1 MFFFNF
7 IYNILNLYNIKIII
21 RVIIIIIIYNNTL
34 IVDVQLH
41 VNC

>member
-7 IYNILNLYNIKIII
+7 IYNILILYNIKIII
-21 RVIIIIIIYNNTL
+21 RVLIIIYNNTL

>member
-21 RVIIIIIIYNNTL
+21 RVLIIIYNNTL

>member
-21 RVIIIIIIYNNTL
+21 RVLIIIIYNNTL

>member
-21 RVIIIIIIYNNTL
+21 RVLIIIYIYNNTL
-34 IVDVQLH
+34 NVNAQLH
-41 VNC
+41 VIC

>member
-21 RVIIIIIIYNNTL
+21 RVLIIIYNNTL

-41 VNC
+41 VIC

>member
-21 RVIIIIIIYNNTL
+21 RVLIIIYNNTL
-34 IVDVQLH
+34 NVDAQLH
-41 VNC
+41 VIC